1 MARAAVTSDVFNAIA
16 EAKRREIV
24 ELLAL
29 GSRGV
34 TELVEAIRL
43 PQPAVSKHLGVLRA
57 VGLVAVEKRG
67 RERVYSLDA
76 EHLRTVHDWS
86 GMFERFWDN
95 QAGRI
100 RERAERKARETK
112 HRAR

>member
-1 MARAAVTSDVFNAIA
+1 MPRAAVTSDVFNAIA

-24 ELLAL
+24 ELLAR

-34 TELVEAIRL
+34 TELVDLLRL

-76 EHLRTVHDWS
+76 SELKTVHDWAR
-86 GMFERFWDN
+86 MFERFWGHH
-95 QAGRI
+95 ATSI
-100 RERAERKARETK
+100 KKRAEGKARK
-112 HRAR
+112 R

>member
-1 MARAAVTSDVFNAIA
+1 MPRAAVTSDVFNAIA
-16 EAKRREIV
+16 EVKRREIV

-34 TELVEAIRL
+34 GELVDALRL

-76 EHLRTVHDWS
+76 SELKAVHDWAET
-86 GMFERFWDN
+86 FEGFWND
-95 QAGRI
+95 QSARI
-100 RERAERKARETK
+100 KSRAERMARAAK
-112 HRAR
+112 RK